1 MPVRTVPTKGPWEAP
16 AVFPLGLAAI
26 THRRFPPGRAR
37 IDDAFSLR
45 HFADLTAAYGVDHR
59 PELVREAAGNTFA
72 DMAGELL
79 AALDPQ
85 DRRAAVAT
93 QAPPIDLAVVAH
105 ATPDLDCR
113 LAAVTSLSERVPG
126 GPLSFAVS
134 ECGSNAPFAALRL
147 ADAYARRHDLRSVA
161 VFVLDQATFPYETG
175 RDLAGDAGLALLL
188 TDTGSLGRLTLWQ
201 RTGTGPDDVPAAVRT
216 ALAELDATGCPLVLG
231 AALDPARDLPGHP
244 GRIVRTPPGHPASG
258 TLTALAADPA
268 WAAGR
273 EERIA
278 VVDHEP
284 DTGDL
289 AVCLIERGGR

>member
-1 MPVRTVPTKGPWEAP
+1 MPVRTAPTKGPWEAP

-26 THRRFPPGRAR
+26 THRRFPPGSAR
-37 IDDAFSLR
+37 IDDAFSRR

-59 PELVREAAGNTFA
+59 PDLVQDAAGNTFA
-72 DMAGELL
+72 AMAGELL
-79 AALDPQ
+79 AGLGPSDPS
-85 DRRAAVAT
+85 
-93 QAPPIDLAVVAH
+93 APRDARGTPVDLAVVAH

-113 LAAVTSLSERVPG
+113 LAAVTALSELVPG
-126 GPLSFAVS
+126 GPLSFTVS

-147 ADAYARRHDLRSVA
+147 AAAYARRHGHRRVA
-161 VFVLDQATFPYETG
+161 LFVLDQATFPYESG
-175 RDLAGDAGLALLL
+175 RELAGDAGLALLL

-201 RTGTGPDDVPAAVRT
+201 RTGTGPDDVAAAVRT
-216 ALAELDATGCPLVLG
+216 ALADLDATGCPVVAG
-231 AALDPARDLPGHP
+231 AAVDPARDLPGHP

-258 TLTALAADPA
+258 ALTALAADPA
-268 WAAGR
+268 WSAGR
-273 EERIA
+273 EQRIV